1 MRTLALLT
9 LPLLAACANAT
20 SPFQVEDGGG
30 DANLTVDGAGSEGG
44 GGNDAAA
51 DSGAGNDATTDGG
64 AGNDGGSGNDAA
76 TPTDGGTGNDGG
88 VKLDSGPPLLGPP
101 CTHGP
106 GFIAWKFHYNGST
119 SASTDVYSLPDSSNW
134 EAVPAYPNST
144 SWTDAIH
151 GGGIDMASGNWI
163 LIRFSVAG
171 LSQIKSATLSMYG
184 RSYNTTT
191 SGSFEAW
198 SPIYGSI
205 FAPTN
210 SISNAWPYQWK
221 SVDYTANVQVGDTP
235 GLTGIRFKAG
245 PSSYDLVIN
254 TVELCIDGS

>member
-1 MRTLALLT
+1 MTYVGQSMRALPFLALSF
-9 LPLLAACANAT
+9 LAACANSTGRFAD
-20 SPFQVEDGGG
+20 EDGGG
-30 DANLTVDGAGSEGG
+30 DADLTVDGAGPGK
-44 GGNDAAA
+44 
-51 DSGAGNDATTDGG
+51 DGG
-64 AGNDGGSGNDAA
+64 TANDGSAGNDGSSGTDATSSNDSGSS
-76 TPTDGGTGNDGG
+76 NDGS
-88 VKLDSGPPLLGPP
+88 VKIDSGPPLLGPP
-101 CTHGP
+101 CTHGA
-106 GFIAWKFHYNGST
+106 GWIAWKFHYNGST

-144 SWTDAIH
+144 SWADAIH

-163 LIRFSVAG
+163 LIRFSLVG
-171 LSQIKSATLSMYG
+171 LTQIKSATLSMYG

-205 FAPTN
+205 FAPQN

-221 SVDYTANVQVGDTP
+221 SVDYTANVNIGDSP

-245 PSSYDLVIN
+245 PSSNDLIIN

>member
-9 LPLLAACANAT
+9 LPLLLAACAT
-20 SPFQVEDGGG
+20 STDPFHGNED
-30 DANLTVDGAGSEGG
+30 
-44 GGNDAAA
+44 GGNDADLTLDGAGNDGSNDGA
-51 DSGAGNDATTDGG
+51 TAKDASAGNDATAPGDGG
-64 AGNDGGSGNDAA
+64 PSGDGSSGDGS
-76 TPTDGGTGNDGG
+76 
-88 VKLDSGPPLLGPP
+88 VKVDSGPPLLGPP
-101 CTHGP
+101 CTHGA
-106 GFIAWKFHYNGST
+106 GWIAWKFHYNGST

-144 SWTDAIH
+144 SWADALH

-163 LIRFSVAG
+163 LIRFSLVG
-171 LSQIKSATLSMYG
+171 LTQIKSATLSMYG
-184 RSYNTTT
+184 RSYDTTT

-205 FAPTN
+205 FAPQN

-221 SVDYTANVQVGDTP
+221 SVDYTANVNVGDTP

-245 PSSYDLVIN
+245 PSSNDLIIN